1 MANSRIAMHRK
12 HSKRWTDKSSGE
24 RATRLQQERE
34 QRDESR
40 LGEER
45 ATGATARG
53 SASAAA
59 AFAAVSLVEEHGIN
73 HTQANGQPGTLQL
86 PRFSNPTFIQVA
98 LLFIEM
104 VKSSRTMKPCRI
116 RNPIPSP
123 AAQNFQAITF
133 CFPAAAR

>member
-1 MANSRIAMHRK
+1 MHRK

-59 AFAAVSLVEEHGIN
+59 AFAAGLLVEEHGI
-73 HTQANGQPGTLQL
+73 TLEQANGQPGTLQL
-86 PRFSNPTFIQVA
+86 PRPNNSTFIRVA
-98 LLFIEM
+98 LLFIEIEILA
-104 VKSSRTMKPCRI
+104 RTMKPCRI

-123 AAQNFQAITF
+123 AAQKFQAITF
-133 CFPAAAR
+133 CFPAAR